1 MNLSSKW
8 PFPFVKGGKTALG
21 PRQRLPQLACEGPW
35 GLCCEDAKANLSP
48 EMDSPSVDSVPHKL
62 SAPADNSPGKVF
74 DNRNQGFRE
83 SLPRCEMWKEGSEE
97 EKKGRRRG

>member
-1 MNLSSKW
+1 MAFSSCQRHKDSR
-8 PFPFVKGGKTALG
+8 GA
-21 PRQRLPQLACEGPW
+21 RQRLSGAFCHSQSAGGPGAGAVRVPRSAYLLRGTLPQW
-35 GLCCEDAKANLSP
+35 TLC
-48 EMDSPSVDSVPHKL
+48 PHKL

-83 SLPRCEMWKEGSEE
+83 SLPGCEMWKEGYEE